1 MENIKE
7 LKAITSSYKLLY
19 AEDDKDIAQAFIT
32 YLSKLF
38 DEVVYVENG
47 EQGLE
52 FYKQQDFDLVITDIK
67 MPKMNGLEMSQ
78 EIKKINKEQNIVV
91 VSAYSSAD
99 IFLSSIKIGIDGYLV
114 KPINYADMNNVL
126 FKLCTKIKK
135 FRENDEHQ
143 KTLEKYV
150 SQITQKN
157 TELTQYL
164 DILNNVAIIS
174 KTDLTGKI
182 TYVNDFFCEVSEYSK
197 EEILGQSHN
206 IIRHQDMAKSVYEDM
221 WETIQAGRVWKG
233 TIKNKTKSG
242 NSYFVVSTIIPL
254 FDENHKIKE
263 YFGVR
268 FLTTKEEEEKREF
281 KRKVMMSYQEFRKET
296 FNATKKIQLL
306 NDEIKML
313 STDNKRL
320 TILATDLKEKNQKF
334 ITQMNFYEKEIKA
347 KEENYHRSLE
357 STSSNSKNII
367 ELHKKDQM
375 KIDSQRKEIDFLK
388 EDYNLKV
395 DQVNKLEDKLKEQ
408 REIIQE
414 LRTLSIKKNPTEEEE
429 EKEGKLN
436 KLFNKFL

>member
-78 EIKKINKEQNIVV
+78 EIKKINKEQNIIV

-135 FRENDEHQ
+135 YRENDEHQ

-150 SQITQKN
+150 SQITHKN
-157 TELTQYL
+157 NELTQYL
-164 DILNNVAIIS
+164 SILNHVAIIS
-174 KTDLTGKI
+174 KTDLKGKI
-182 TYVNDFFCEVSEYSK
+182 TYVNDFFCEVSGYTE
-197 EEILGQSHN
+197 EEIIGKTHN
-206 IIRHQDMAKSVYEDM
+206 IIRHEDMAKSVYEDM
-221 WETIQAGRVWKG
+221 WKTIQDGRVWKG
-233 TIKNKTKSG
+233 TIKNKTKEG

-254 FDENHKIKE
+254 FDENHKINE

-268 FLTTKEEEEKREF
+268 FLTTKEEEERREF
-281 KRKVMMSYQEFRKET
+281 KRKVMMTYQEFKKET
-296 FNATKKIQLL
+296 FNASKKIQLL
-306 NDEIKML
+306 SDEIKML
-313 STDNKRL
+313 TKDNKRL
-320 TILATDLKEKNQKF
+320 TFLATDLKEKNHKF

-357 STSSNSKNII
+357 STSANSKNITD
-367 ELHKKDQM
+367 LHKRDQM
-375 KIDSQRKEIDFLK
+375 KIDSQRKEIQFLK
-388 EDYNLKV
+388 EDYDLKV
-395 DQVNKLEDKLKEQ
+395 EQVTKLEDKLKEQ

-414 LRTLSIKKNPTEEEE
+414 LRTLSIKPNPSEEDE
-429 EKEGKLN
+429 EKKGKLN
-436 KLFNKFL
+436 KLLNRFL